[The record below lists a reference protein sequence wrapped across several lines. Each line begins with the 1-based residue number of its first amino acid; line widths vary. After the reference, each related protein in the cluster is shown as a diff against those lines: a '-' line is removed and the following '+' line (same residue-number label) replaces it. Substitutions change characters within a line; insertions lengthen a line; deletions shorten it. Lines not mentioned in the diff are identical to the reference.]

1 MSTIS
6 NKYHKGY
13 LKDNINKIDNNKVN
27 YRESQVFYNSDNK
40 IKSKIIQSDLIDS
53 YISALESKIEEK
65 TNNNEMISALKI
77 DEKMDNKDNNIRTQA
92 IYRGVSGSKKVAIT
106 FDDTPSPETLRKLI
120 NFAKENNVKMV
131 FFVNTKRLN
140 KESVELLKEGLST
153 GLIRIGNHTH
163 SHNTELFKKLNTK
176 NINLSE
182 EDKKLISKE
191 IDDWEETLKN
201 YGIEDKHLKHYF
213 RPPGGGGGYKN
224 NNSYLLDELSS
235 RGYKYLPMWDVEFIY
250 SINQKK
256 KQDPSYEY
264 NAKNIEDILVNRVEE
279 TKGGN
284 LVLLHFKNEDVEGSL
299 NAIKKLKDKGYNFV
313 FPEELLKDNQIIDSK
328 KS

>member
-6 NKYHKGY
+6 DKYYNGY
-13 LKDNINKIDNNKVN
+13 LKDNINKIDNNRVN
-27 YRESQVFYNSDNK
+27 YIEDQVVYSSDNK
-40 IKSKIIQSDLIDS
+40 IKSRIIQSDLIDS

-65 TNNNEMISALKI
+65 TNNNEMIAALRI
-77 DEKMDNKDNNIRTQA
+77 DEKMDNN
-92 IYRGVSGSKKVAIT
+92 
-106 FDDTPSPETLRKLI
+106 DTPSPEILRKLI

-131 FFVNTKRLN
+131 FFVNTKKLS
-140 KESVELLKEGLST
+140 KESAELLKEGLST

-163 SHNTELFKKLNTK
+163 SHNAELFRKLNTK

-191 IDDWEETLKN
+191 IDEWEQTLRN
-201 YGIEDKHLKHYF
+201 YGIEDKYLKHYF

-224 NNSYLLDELSS
+224 NNTFLLDELSS
-235 RGYKYLPMWDVEFIY
+235 KGYKYLPMWDVEFIY

-256 KQDPSYEY
+256 KQDPSYGY
-264 NAKNIEDILVNRVEE
+264 NAKNIEDILVNSVEK

-284 LVLLHFKNEDVEGSL
+284 LVLLHFRNEDVEGSL
-299 NAIKKLKDKGYNFV
+299 NAIRKLKDKGYNFV
-313 FPEELLKDNQIIDSK
+313 FPEEILEDNHLKDNK
-328 KS
+328 KV

>member
-1 MSTIS
+1 MLWWMTVSLR
-6 NKYHKGY
+6 GY
-13 LKDNINKIDNNKVN
+13 LK
-27 YRESQVFYNSDNK
+27 SHH
-40 IKSKIIQSDLIDS
+40 
-53 YISALESKIEEK
+53 
-65 TNNNEMISALKI
+65 ALKQ
-77 DEKMDNKDNNIRTQA
+77 EA
-92 IYRGVSGSKKVAIT
+92 
-106 FDDTPSPETLRKLI
+106 PS
-120 NFAKENNVKMV
+120 
-131 FFVNTKRLN
+131 
-140 KESVELLKEGLST
+140 SVRWSSSL
-153 GLIRIGNHTH
+153 RIGNHTH

-191 IDDWEETLKN
+191 IDEWEKTLKN
-201 YGIEDKHLKHYF
+201 YGIEDKYLKHYF

-224 NNSYLLDELSS
+224 NNSYLLNELSH

-256 KQDPSYEY
+256 KQDPSYGY
-264 NAKNIEDILVNRVEE
+264 NAKNIEDILVNSVEE

-313 FPEELLKDNQIIDSK
+313 FPEELLEDNQIKDNK

>member
-1 MSTIS
+1 MSTVS
-6 NKYHKGY
+6 NKYYNGY
-13 LKDNINKIDNNKVN
+13 LTNNINKIDSGGVN
-27 YRESQVFYNSDNK
+27 YIEGQAIYSNDNK
-40 IKSKIIQSDLIDS
+40 IKSRIIQSDLIDS

-65 TNNNEMISALKI
+65 TNNNEMIAALRI

-92 IYRGVSGSKKVAIT
+92 IYRGVSSSKKVAIT

-131 FFVNTKRLN
+131 FFVNTKRLT
-140 KESVELLKEGLST
+140 KESAELLKEGLST
-153 GLIRIGNHTH
+153 GLIRIGNHTY
-163 SHNTELFKKLNTK
+163 SHNTELFEKLNNK
-176 NINLSE
+176 NVNLSE
-182 EDKKLISKE
+182 EDKRLIGKE
-191 IDDWEETLKN
+191 IDDWEQTLKN
-201 YGIEDKHLKHYF
+201 YGIEDKYLKHYF

-224 NNSYLLDELSS
+224 NNSYLLNELSH

-250 SINQKK
+250 FINQKK

-264 NAKNIEDILVNRVEE
+264 NAKNIEDILVNSVEE

-313 FPEELLKDNQIIDSK
+313 FPEEILEDNQIIDNK

>member
-6 NKYHKGY
+6 NKYYNGY
-13 LKDNINKIDNNKVN
+13 LTNNINKIDNGGVN
-27 YRESQVFYNSDNK
+27 YIEGQVVYRNDNK
-40 IKSKIIQSDLIDS
+40 IKSRIIQSDLIDS

-65 TNNNEMISALKI
+65 TNNNEMIAALRI

-106 FDDTPSPETLRKLI
+106 FDDTPSPEILRKLI

-131 FFVNTKRLN
+131 FFVNTKRLT
-140 KESVELLKEGLST
+140 KESAELLKEGLST

-163 SHNTELFKKLNTK
+163 SHNTELFKKLNNK
-176 NINLSE
+176 NVNLSE
-182 EDKKLISKE
+182 EDKRLIGKE
-191 IDDWEETLKN
+191 IDDWEQTLKN
-201 YGIEDKHLKHYF
+201 YGIEDKYLKHYF

-224 NNSYLLDELSS
+224 NNSYLLNELSH

-313 FPEELLKDNQIIDSK
+313 FLEEILEDNQIIDNK
-328 KS
+328 KA